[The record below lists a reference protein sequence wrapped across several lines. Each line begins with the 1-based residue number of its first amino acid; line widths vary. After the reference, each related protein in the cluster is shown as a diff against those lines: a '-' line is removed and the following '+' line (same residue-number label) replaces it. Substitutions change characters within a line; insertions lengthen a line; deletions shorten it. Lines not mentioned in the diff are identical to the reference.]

1 MTQRLGIYA
10 ITPEIPDW
18 TCKVQVVDICKPGES
33 SHRKIKYLNMIF
45 QDEQED
51 QIKAIVYGDD
61 ISSYQDIFKLFHTY
75 LITGARIQVPNLR
88 YERPL
93 HTFEWIIDKKT
104 IVDPIEKD
112 SPDEDE
118 LPPPTKLNLT
128 SFEDINNQAAQ
139 STKEQLKDVEF
150 NILAIVVRC
159 FPPRFVPKVQRRLQ
173 EVILINTDK
182 QAFTFTLWEETIIE
196 DEGRKLL
203 DQFQKRP
210 IIFARR
216 IGVSKYNGTSLTTRF
231 NTTVQIDPPYSQC
244 LQLHTWVI
252 ENREML
258 ASFSLR
264 STSESG
270 SLISVS
276 VDEQIVPI
284 ANVQSQQDGH
294 SFSIEAK
301 VSLPNKLKSCYV
313 LLCPKCKQEVRS
325 LIKRKFL
332 CMTCKQQNMLIPRC
346 RFDVNLHDASGSII
360 GIIMDKE
367 AEKLLSLTTDEI
379 YDLASNENIQSKLN
393 QNFYIIQVKKSFSHS
408 SQATS
413 GKLYILSCTEKGKM
427 VHSLP
432 ESPKTDIEEGNK
444 RKKKHLVSFD
454 EETEVPTE
462 RRHSLKLK
470 QKLEPTTPVK
480 KK

>member
-18 TCKVQVVDICKPGES
+18 TCKVQVVDICKPGEG

-51 QIKAIVYGDD
+51 LIKAIVYGDE

-93 HTFEWIIDKKT
+93 HTFEWIIDKKKT

-112 SPDEDE
+112 SLDEDE
-118 LPPPTKLNLT
+118 LPLPTKLNLT
-128 SFEDINNQAAQ
+128 SFEDINNQASQ

-150 NILAIVVRC
+150 NILAIVSAASR
-159 FPPRFVPKVQRRLQ
+159 QGLLQ
-173 EVILINTDK
+173 KSRKDCKNSFSSILT
-182 QAFTFTLWEETIIE
+182 FTFTLWEETIIE

-216 IGVSKYNGTSLTTRF
+216 IGVSKYNGSSLTTKF
-231 NTTVQIDPPYSQC
+231 NTTIQIDPPYSQC
-244 LQLHTWVI
+244 LQLHTWVTK
-252 ENREML
+252 NREML

-264 STSESG
+264 STSKSG
-270 SLISVS
+270 SLINVS

-313 LLCPKCKQEVRS
+313 LLCPNCKQEVRS

-346 RFDVNLHDASGSII
+346 RFDVNLQDASGSII

-367 AEKLLSLTTDEI
+367 AEKLLSLTADEI

-393 QNFYIIQVKKSFSHS
+393 QNFYIIQVKKSFSRS

>member
-1 MTQRLGIYA
+1 MNRYFLFLAKSIIYV
-10 ITPEIPDW
+10 
-18 TCKVQVVDICKPGES
+18 C
-33 SHRKIKYLNMIF
+33 
-45 QDEQED
+45 ED

-379 YDLASNENIQSKLN
+379 YDLASNEDELLPMQNIQSKLN

>member
-1 MTQRLGIYA
+1 
-10 ITPEIPDW
+10 
-18 TCKVQVVDICKPGES
+18 
-33 SHRKIKYLNMIF
+33 MIF
-45 QDEQED
+45 HDEQIYT
-51 QIKAIVYGDD
+51 QLLSAVSRQGLLQK
-61 ISSYQDIFKLFHTY
+61 SRK
-75 LITGARIQVPNLR
+75 
-88 YERPL
+88 
-93 HTFEWIIDKKT
+93 
-104 IVDPIEKD
+104 
-112 SPDEDE
+112 E
-118 LPPPTKLNLT
+118 L
-128 SFEDINNQAAQ
+128 
-139 STKEQLKDVEF
+139 
-150 NILAIVVRC
+150 
-159 FPPRFVPKVQRRLQ
+159 
-173 EVILINTDK
+173 ILIDTDK

-196 DEGRKLL
+196 DEGKKLL
-203 DQFQKRP
+203 DQFQKRL

-216 IGVSKYNGTSLTTRF
+216 IGVSKYNGISLTTKF
-231 NTTVQIDPPYSQC
+231 NTTIQIDPPYSQC
-244 LQLHTWVI
+244 LQLHTWVT

-258 ASFSLR
+258 TSFSLR

-270 SLISVS
+270 SLISIS

-294 SFSIEAK
+294 SFSIETK

-313 LLCPKCKQEVRS
+313 LLCPNCKQEVRS

-346 RFDVNLHDASGSII
+346 KFDVNLQDASGSII

-379 YDLASNENIQSKLN
+379 YALASNENIQSKLN
-393 QNFYIIQVKKSFSHS
+393 QNFYIIQVKKSFSRS

-413 GKLYILSCTEKGKM
+413 EKLYIKSCTEKGKM

-432 ESPKTDIEEGNK
+432 ESPKTNIEEGNK

-462 RRHSLKLK
+462 LRHSLKLK

-480 KK
+480 NK